1 MSQRFFVAIRPPE
14 EIRDLLIDLMEALDG
29 ARWQEDDQLHLTLR
43 FVGSAQPR
51 EVDDLMAALQSVSAP
66 PFALALDGVG
76 HFERKGVP
84 HTLWAGVTKSE
95 PLAVLQNR
103 VERACRRAGFPAET
117 RKFAPHITIARLN
130 RSTAPVE
137 QWLARNSDCHSQ
149 TWPVDSFVLYESRL
163 DPGGS
168 IYEPVMRY
176 RFA

>member
-1 MSQRFFVAIRPPE
+1 MGPRFFIAIRPPG
-14 EIRDLLIDLMEALDG
+14 EIRDQLIDRMEALHG
-29 ARWQEDDQLHLTLR
+29 ARWQDDDQLHLTLR
-43 FVGSAQPR
+43 FVGEADPR
-51 EVDDLMAALQSVSAP
+51 QVDDLMAALQSVSAP

-84 HTLWAGVTKSE
+84 HTLWAGVTQSE
-95 PLAVLQNR
+95 PLMVLRNR

-130 RSTAPVE
+130 RSTAPLE
-137 QWLARNSDCHSQ
+137 DWLAQSADCRSDP
-149 TWPVDSFVLYESRL
+149 WAVDSFVLYESRL

-168 IYEPVMRY
+168 IYEPIMRY

>member
-14 EIRDLLIDLMEALDG
+14 EIRDLLIDRMEALEA
-29 ARWQEDDQLHLTLR
+29 ARWQDDDQLHLTLR
-43 FVGSAQPR
+43 FVGPAQPR

-66 PFALALDGVG
+66 PFALALEGVG
-76 HFERKGVP
+76 HFERKGIA
-84 HTLWAGVTKSE
+84 HTLWAGVTQPE
-95 PLAVLQNR
+95 PLAVLRNR

-117 RKFAPHITIARLN
+117 RKFAPHVTVARLN
-130 RSTAPVE
+130 RAAAPVE
-137 QWLARNSDCHSQ
+137 HWLARHGNLRSEP
-149 TWPVDSFVLYESRL
+149 WPVDSFVLYESRL